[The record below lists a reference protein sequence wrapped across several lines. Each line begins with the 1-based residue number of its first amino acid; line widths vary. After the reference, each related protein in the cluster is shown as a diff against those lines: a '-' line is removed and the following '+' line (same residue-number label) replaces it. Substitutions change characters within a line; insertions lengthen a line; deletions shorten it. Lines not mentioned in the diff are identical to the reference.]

1 MAQNYSNHRRWVPM
15 YHFVAGPIFLVNLG
29 WNIYHVIKIQSADTI
44 ISALVAFALVVL
56 FLYSRL
62 FANKVQDRVIRLE
75 ERLRMANVLPVDLRP
90 RIGEFTPDQLIALRF
105 ASDGELPA
113 LARKVL
119 DEKIA
124 NRETI
129 KKLITNWRADELR
142 A

>member
-1 MAQNYSNHRRWVPM
+1 MAQNYSNHRRWVPV
-15 YHFVAGPIFLVNLG
+15 YHFVAGPIFLVNFG
-29 WNIYHVIKIQSADTI
+29 WNVYHVIKVQSPDTI
-44 ISALVAFALVVL
+44 ISLFVAFALLVT
-56 FLYSRL
+56 FLCARL

-90 RIGEFTPDQLIALRF
+90 RINEFTPDQLIALRF
-105 ASDGELPA
+105 AGDGELPA

-124 NRETI
+124 DREKI